1 MPLAACWQPARRAP
15 WQWSRP
21 ALRDWNWSRF
31 LSSCLPVH
39 RALSFTVHT
48 RMKNYPQRTFTAPST
63 VDNAQG
69 EQRNTASGGNKKR
82 LGHTSKKRDHALT
95 ASRTALSPETAM
107 ASLKAA
113 PAHQLPAQP
122 RNVHK
127 LIEGSLVGATL
138 HSVDGTGHLVRAIVP
153 QPARVTQAHRRVARL
168 LGRETDLI
176 VGGGVPQLPTSSTR
190 KRQVAMQRHAHS
202 QPSSSP
208 GEPKSTA
215 AVCDIHVTLSLF
227 QTAGTHAM
235 PCKDPRAIRPGW
247 FHKPVGGVPSP
258 SPVARIWCAG
268 PGPAMRGLGG
278 CLTNPPP
285 FPFPVLNPWP
295 ASAGPRRR
303 GVRVATAGN
312 EAATTK
318 QQAYLRPSRQQSCA
332 Q

>member
-1 MPLAACWQPARRAP
+1 MRESEVVLRRRRHSALLDRGQDKAQPQGLPRLREGLYCSCRWLHAGSQPGVRRGSGPVPL
-15 WQWSRP
+15 S
-21 ALRDWNWSRF
+21 RDWNWSRF
-31 LSSCLPVH
+31 LSSCFPVH
-39 RALSFTVHT
+39 RALSFTVHA

-190 KRQVAMQRHAHS
+190 KRQVAMQRHARS

-215 AVCDIHVTLSLF
+215 SLPSVTSMSPCRFSKPLGRTLCLAKTLAPSD
-227 QTAGTHAM
+227 QAGSINQLAACLH
-235 PCKDPRAIRPGW
+235 RRR
-247 FHKPVGGVPSP
+247 SP
-258 SPVARIWCAG
+258 G
-268 PGPAMRGLGG
+268 PGA
-278 CLTNPPP
+278 
-285 FPFPVLNPWP
+285 
-295 ASAGPRRR
+295 
-303 GVRVATAGN
+303 
-312 EAATTK
+312 
-318 QQAYLRPSRQQSCA
+318 QAPDPQ
-332 Q
+332 